1 MSERQAVTAQITA
14 VIQQL
19 EALNPAL
26 ESLSQALWQAIDHE
40 DEARLAAGVRFKQRY
55 NARRSALHAPLD
67 QLIQLLRE
75 YEPDP
80 SAQTAPEQIDPPK
93 QPTSPPQETPLA
105 PDPRLEQ
112 KEPFGFILEGHT
124 VTTPSAWPL
133 FYDALLQEL
142 YGRDPSRLHRLAEEP
157 DPFSDQDRRLF
168 DRIPDHLEDPLPV
181 GEQLFAEADL
191 DPEALLQITSRL
203 LRTLGYSLDSFKIL
217 LKEKKRGTVETLSIA
232 A

>member
-1 MSERQAVTAQITA
+1 MSEQQAIRAQIA
-14 VIQQL
+14 QVIQQL
-19 EALNPAL
+19 ETLNRAL
-26 ESLSQALWQAIDHE
+26 EALSPALWQAIDHE
-40 DEARLAAGVRFKQRY
+40 DEERLAAGVRFKQRY
-55 NARRSALHAPLD
+55 NAQRNALREPLAEM
-67 QLIQLLRE
+67 IQLLRE

-80 SAQTAPEQIDPPK
+80 SAAPAVQQAAPPK
-93 QPTSPPQETPLA
+93 QPSSPPQESPLV
-105 PDPRLEQ
+105 PDSLLAQ
-112 KEPFGFILEGHT
+112 KEPFGFILEGQT

-142 YGRDPSRLHRLAEEP
+142 YGRDPSQLQQLAEA
-157 DPFSDQDRRLF
+157 SDRFPNQNRRLF

-191 DPEALLQITSRL
+191 EPKALLQLIGRL
-203 LRTLGYSLDSFKIL
+203 LHTLGYSLDQFKIL